1 MSRTVTI
8 PIAGMTCNHCVGTVR
23 KALESVPGVASASVD
38 LDHARAEVTLADGM
52 AEESRLREAVES
64 AGYRVPDPEP
74 SPAPPL
80 LVSIG
85 PIPSPPPPGPE
96 EWDLSIG
103 GMHCASCVSRVES
116 ALKSVPGVS
125 EASVNLA
132 TDTARV
138 S

>member
-23 KALESVPGVASASVD
+23 KALESVPGVSSASVD
-38 LDHARAEVTLADGM
+38 LGEAKAEVTLADDA

-64 AGYRVPDPEP
+64 AGYRVATRDP
-74 SPAPPL
+74 SPASPSPVL
-80 LVSIG
+80 ISIG
-85 PIPSPPPPGPE
+85 PPPSASPPSPE

-116 ALKSVPGVS
+116 ALRSVPGVS
-125 EASVNLA
+125 
-132 TDTARV
+132 D
-138 S
+138 